1 MSTLEKAIALAAQAH
16 AGQVDKAGEP
26 YILHPLRVMLR
37 LTSPEARMA
46 AVLHDA
52 LEDTDITPERLRQE
66 GFSRD
71 VIEAVLAVTKREG
84 ETYEDFVRRAAQHPI
99 GRQVKGADLEDNC
112 DLSRLKN
119 PNPKDLARMDKYK
132 KALETLSSLDLCV
145 EPEKSGAAVYQKP

>member
-37 LTSPEARMA
+37 LRSPEARMA
-46 AVLHDA
+46 AVLHDV
-52 LEDTDITPERLRQE
+52 LEDTDITPERLQQE

-84 ETYEDFVRRAAQHPI
+84 ESYQDFVKRAAQHPI
-99 GRQVKGADLEDNC
+99 GRQVKRADLEDNC
-112 DLSRLKN
+112 DLSRIKN
-119 PNPKDLARMDKYK
+119 PNNKDLARMDKYK
-132 KALETLSSLDLCV
+132 KALESLSSLDLCI
-145 EPEKSGAAVYQKP
+145 ESENPGAAVHQKP